1 MAAIDATKQ
10 SRRPKLLF
18 SSGDAIRECR
28 QKLGMSQ
35 TDFWRP
41 IGVTQSGGCRYETGR
56 NIPMPLQ
63 QILHLTYGTE
73 EQAQALLTWLRGQN
87 DLDITVV
94 QCEWQ

>member
-10 SRRPKLLF
+10 TRRPKLRF

-28 QKLGMSQ
+28 QKLGMNQ

-56 NIPMPLQ
+56 NIPMPVQLL
-63 QILHLTYGTE
+63 LHLNYGTE
-73 EQAQALLTWLRGQN
+73 AQAHALLTWLRSQKAQ
-87 DLDITVV
+87 T
-94 QCEWQ
+94 